1 MPGPGPPAGS
11 VGGVSDSVTV
21 VWDDEFLSYDWGV
34 EHPMNPVRLAL
45 TMSLARGLGVLD
57 HPGVTVVRPR
67 PATEEQLTLVHDPAY
82 LDAVRAAPTR
92 PRGVGH
98 GFDST
103 DNPVFPHMYEASALV
118 TGGSVLAAERVW
130 SGRAQ
135 HAVNIAGGLHHAMRS
150 RASGFCVFNDP
161 AVAIARLLELGAE
174 RVAYVDVD
182 VHHGDGVQAAFYA
195 DPRVLTVSL
204 HQSPLTLFPGTG
216 FPDELGRDDGTGT
229 SVNVALPAGTT
240 DEGWHRAFAAVV
252 PSVLRAF
259 RPQVL
264 VTQAGCD
271 THHEDPLAE
280 LALTVDG
287 QRRSYMVLHELAH
300 ELCGGKWVAFGG
312 GGYGLVRCVPRAWT
326 HLLAEAVGQRVE
338 PGCPVPEEWRAEVR
352 ERGLRTPPPRAM
364 TERDPAAADLAWPA
378 WQPGEDSALARA
390 VAATRR
396 AAFPLHGLDPD
407 DPRD

>member
-1 MPGPGPPAGS
+1 
-11 VGGVSDSVTV
+11 VSDTVTV
-21 VWDDEFLSYDWGV
+21 VWDDELLSYDWGD
-34 EHPMNPVRLAL
+34 EHPMNPIRLAL
-45 TMSLARGLGVLD
+45 TISLARRFGVLD
-57 HPGVTVVRPR
+57 RPHVTMVKPR
-67 PATEEQLTLVHDPAY
+67 PAGEELLTLVHDPAY
-82 LDAVRAAPTR
+82 LDVVRTAPSR
-92 PRGVGH
+92 PWGVGH
-98 GFDST
+98 GFEST
-103 DNPVFPHMYEASALV
+103 DNPVFPHMYESSALI
-118 TGGSVLAAERVW
+118 TGGSVLAAEQVW

-174 RVAYVDVD
+174 RVAYIDVD

-216 FPDELGRDDGTGT
+216 FPDELGRGDAVGT

-240 DEGWHRAFAAVV
+240 DEGWHRAFEAVV

-264 VTQAGCD
+264 LTQAGCD

-280 LALTVDG
+280 LSLTVDG
-287 QRRSYMVLHELAH
+287 QRRSYARMHELAH
-300 ELCGGKWVAFGG
+300 ELCDGRWVAFGG

-326 HLLAEAVGQRVE
+326 HLLAEAAGH
-338 PGCPVPEEWRAEVR
+338 PVPAGAAVPEDWRAEVR

-364 TERDPAAADLAWPA
+364 SEREPGDEPAYPP
-378 WQPGEDSALARA
+378 WQPGEGGALDRA

-396 AAFPLHGLDPD
+396 AVFPLHGLDPD

>member
-1 MPGPGPPAGS
+1 M
-11 VGGVSDSVTV
+11 SDSVTV
-21 VWDDEFLSYDWGV
+21 VWDGEFLAYDMGP
-34 EHPMNPVRLAL
+34 EHPLNPVRLAL
-45 TMSLARGLGVLD
+45 TVSLARQLGVLD
-57 HPGVTVVRPR
+57 RPTVSIVPPR
-67 PATEEQLTLVHDPAY
+67 PAGEDLLTLVHDPAY
-82 LDAVRAAPTR
+82 LEVVRTAPGH
-92 PRGVGH
+92 PWGIGH
-98 GFDST
+98 GFEST
-103 DNPVFPHMYEASALV
+103 DNPIFPHMYESSALIA
-118 TGGSVLAAERVW
+118 GGSVLAAERVW
-130 SGRAQ
+130 SGESQ

-161 AVAIARLLELGAE
+161 AIAIARLLELGAE
-174 RVAYVDVD
+174 RVAYIDVD
-182 VHHGDGVQAAFYA
+182 VHHGDGVQAAFYG

-216 FPDELGRDDGTGT
+216 FPDEVGRGDAVGA
-229 SVNVALPAGTT
+229 SVNVALPAGTG

-287 QRRSYMVLHELAH
+287 QRSSYMLLHELAH
-300 ELCGGKWVAFGG
+300 ELCEGKWVALGG

-326 HLLAEAVGQRVE
+326 HLLAEAVGERIA
-338 PGCPVPEEWRAEVR
+338 PGSAVPEAWLDEVR
-352 ERGLRTPPPRAM
+352 ERGLRTAPPRAM
-364 TERDPAAADLAWPA
+364 TELKPAPQGIAWVG
-378 WQPGEDSALARA
+378 WQPGVDSPLDRA
-390 VAATRR
+390 IAATRR
-396 AAFPLHGLDPD
+396 AVFPLHGLDPD

>member
-1 MPGPGPPAGS
+1 
-11 VGGVSDSVTV
+11 VSDSVTV
-21 VWDDEFLSYDWGV
+21 VWDDEFLAYDMGP
-34 EHPMNPVRLAL
+34 EHPLNPVRLAL
-45 TMSLARGLGVLD
+45 TVSLARQLGVLD
-57 HPGVTVVRPR
+57 RPTVTTVAPR
-67 PATEEQLTLVHDPAY
+67 PAGEDLLTLVHDPAY
-82 LDAVRAAPTR
+82 LDVVRAAPGH
-92 PRGVGH
+92 PWGIGH
-98 GFDST
+98 GFESA
-103 DNPVFPHMYEASALV
+103 DNPIFPHMYEASALIA
-118 TGGSVLAAERVW
+118 GGSVLAAERVW
-130 SGRAQ
+130 SGQSQ

-161 AVAIARLLELGAE
+161 AIAIARLLELGAE

-182 VHHGDGVQAAFYA
+182 VHHGDGVQAAFYG

-216 FPDELGRDDGTGT
+216 FPDEVGRGDAVGA
-229 SVNVALPAGTT
+229 SVNVALPPGTG

-252 PSVLRAF
+252 PSVLRSF

-287 QRRSYMVLHELAH
+287 QRSSYMVLHELAH
-300 ELCGGKWVAFGG
+300 ELCEGKWVAFGG

-326 HLLAEAVGQRVE
+326 HLLAEAVGERIA
-338 PGCPVPEEWRAEVR
+338 PGSAIPDEWRDEVR
-352 ERGLRTPPPRAM
+352 ERGLRTVPPRTM
-364 TERDPAAADLAWPA
+364 TELQPAPQGIAWRA
-378 WQPGEDSALARA
+378 WQPGEGGPLDRA
-390 VAATRR
+390 IAATRR
-396 AAFPLHGLDPD
+396 AVFPLHGLDPD